1 MISADNAQLPP
12 DLQVRQWF
20 NTDKPITLSE
30 LRGKVVAIEAFQ
42 MLCPG
47 CINHGI

>member
-1 MISADNAQLPP
+1 MRDVHKPLSDWT
-12 DLQVRQWF
+12 VEQWL
-20 NTDKPITLSE
+20 NTPKPLNLSD

-47 CINHGI
+47 CV